1 MAQKLASPTCTDEPS
16 RRQKRLGLVT
26 APSEHSDTR
35 RRVVPDVLRNL
46 GLVGAVWVAY
56 SVVRNISAESQLR
69 AITNARSILDI
80 QDRIGLS
87 LEADLQALIDS
98 ELVFRAANL
107 YYLVHF
113 PLTVAVLV
121 YAFVRDRDTAY
132 VRLRNSLIIVTSAAV
147 IVHLTYPL
155 APPRMLPGFID
166 TGLLYGP
173 YPYSMPGSE
182 AANQYAAMPS
192 MHVAWALLVGMTIH
206 TMLRRR
212 KTSTLATG
220 HVVLTVFTV
229 LLTAHHFTVDVLA
242 GLALSVIAWAITRP
256 CDSEDRVERHVDASE
271 PEDAVLI

>member
-1 MAQKLASPTCTDEPS
+1 MAHKLRSPTCTDQPS
-16 RRQKRLGLVT
+16 WRHQRLGIVT
-26 APSEHSDTR
+26 APTERVDSD

-46 GLVGAVWVAY
+46 GLVSAVWIAY

-80 QDRIGLS
+80 QERVGLS

-98 ELVFRAANL
+98 TAVFRAANL
-107 YYLVHF
+107 YYLVPF
-113 PLTVAVLV
+113 PVTVAVLV
-121 YAFVRDRDTAY
+121 LAFVIDRDTAY
-132 VRLRNSLIIVTSAAV
+132 VRLRNSLIMVTTVAV

-182 AANQYAAMPS
+182 AANQFAAMPS
-192 MHVAWALLVGMTIH
+192 MHVAWALLVGLTIRS
-206 TMLRRR
+206 MVNRRVA
-212 KTSTLATG
+212 LGIAAG
-220 HVVLTVFTV
+220 HVLLTVFTV

-242 GLALSVIAWAITRP
+242 GLGLSVIAWAITRP
-256 CDSEDRVERHVDASE
+256 CESGDHVEAPEADDRL
-271 PEDAVLI
+271 LI